1 MQRSITYKNSLSD
14 LLWIAVF
21 GIYIALSSIYLF
33 FPPMLAVLGFFYYRA
48 LRRNDLFSLIAA
60 SVMLLMF
67 EAEKGY
73 WFGSSIVYFT
83 LICQYIMPKLEQTVQ
98 SQMGIKGT
106 FVLLS
111 YLGFSVFLG
120 MVNSIL
126 ILPLPSMD
134 WHVVFYMA
142 IEFALIAIAG

>member
-21 GIYIALSSIYLF
+21 GIYIALSSIYLVL
-33 FPPMLAVLGFFYYRA
+33 PPMLAVLGFFYYRA
-48 LRRNDLFSLIAA
+48 LRRYDLFSLIVA

-83 LICQYIMPKLEQTVQ
+83 LISQYVMPKIEQTVQ
-98 SQMGIKGT
+98 SDMGIKGI

-111 YLGFSVFLG
+111 YFGFSFYSG
-120 MVNSIL
+120 MVSSVF

-134 WHVVFYMA
+134 WHVLIYMA

>member
-1 MQRSITYKNSLSD
+1 MQRSIAYKNALSD

-33 FPPMLAVLGFFYYRA
+33 FPPMLAVLGFLYYRA
-48 LRRNDLFSLIAA
+48 LQRYDLFALVVA
-60 SVMLLMF
+60 SIMLLMF

-98 SQMGIKGT
+98 SQMSIKGI

-111 YLGFSVFLG
+111 YFGFSVFLG
-120 MVNSIL
+120 MVNSVL
-126 ILPLPSMD
+126 ILPLPTLD
-134 WHVVFYMA
+134 WQVIFYIA

>member
-1 MQRSITYKNSLSD
+1 MQRSIAYKNALSD

-33 FPPMLAVLGFFYYRA
+33 LPPMLAVLGFLYYRA
-48 LRRNDLFSLIAA
+48 LQRYDLFSLVVA
-60 SVMLLMF
+60 SIMLLMF

-98 SQMGIKGT
+98 SQMSIKGI

-111 YLGFSVFLG
+111 YFGFSVFLG
-120 MVNSIL
+120 MVNSVL
-126 ILPLPSMD
+126 ILPLPTLD
-134 WHVVFYMA
+134 WQVIFYIA

>member
-1 MQRSITYKNSLSD
+1 MQRSIAYKNSVSD

-33 FPPMLAVLGFFYYRA
+33 FPPMLAVLGYFYFRA
-48 LRRNDLFSLIAA
+48 LRRYDLFSLTVVSI
-60 SVMLLMF
+60 MLLMF

-83 LICQYIMPKLEQTVQ
+83 LISHYIMPKLEQTVQ
-98 SQMGIKGT
+98 SQIGIKGI

-111 YLGFSVFLG
+111 YVGFSIFLG
-120 MVNSIL
+120 MLNSVL
-126 ILPLPSMD
+126 TLPLPSID
-134 WHVVFYMA
+134 WHVIFYMA

>member
-14 LLWIAVF
+14 LLWIALF

-33 FPPMLAVLGFFYYRA
+33 LPPMLAVLGFMYYRA
-48 LRRNDLFSLIAA
+48 LRRYDLFSLLIAA
-60 SVMLLMF
+60 VMLLMF

-83 LICQYIMPKLEQTVQ
+83 LISQYIMPKIEQTVQ
-98 SQMGIKGT
+98 SDISIKGIY
-106 FVLLS
+106 VLLS
-111 YLGFSVFLG
+111 YFGFSVFLG
-120 MVNSIL
+120 MVNSVL

>member
-1 MQRSITYKNSLSD
+1 MQRSITYKNFISD

-21 GIYIALSSIYLF
+21 GIYIALSSIYLV
-33 FPPMLAVLGFFYYRA
+33 FPPMFAVLGFLYYKA
-48 LRRNDLFSLIAA
+48 LRRYDLFSLIVA
-60 SVMLLMF
+60 SAMLLMV

-83 LICQYIMPKLEQTVQ
+83 LISQYVMPKIEQTVQ
-98 SQMGIKGT
+98 SNIWIKGI

-111 YLGFSVFLG
+111 YFGFSFFLG
-120 MVNSIL
+120 MVSSVL

-134 WHVVFYMA
+134 WHVLFYMA

>member
-14 LLWIAVF
+14 LLWIALF

-33 FPPMLAVLGFFYYRA
+33 LPPMLAVLGFMYYRA
-48 LRRNDLFSLIAA
+48 LRRYDLFSLLIAA
-60 SVMLLMF
+60 VMLLMF

-83 LICQYIMPKLEQTVQ
+83 LISQYLMPKIEQTVQ
-98 SQMGIKGT
+98 SDISIKGIY
-106 FVLLS
+106 VLLS
-111 YLGFSVFLG
+111 YFGFSVFLG
-120 MVNSIL
+120 MVNSVL

>member
-1 MQRSITYKNSLSD
+1 
-14 LLWIAVF
+14 
-21 GIYIALSSIYLF
+21 
-33 FPPMLAVLGFFYYRA
+33 MLAVLGFLYYRA
-48 LRRNDLFSLIAA
+48 LRRNDLFSLVVVC
-60 SVMLLMF
+60 VMLLMF

-83 LICQYIMPKLEQTVQ
+83 LISQYIMPKLEQTVQ
-98 SQMGIKGT
+98 SQISIKGI

-111 YLGFSVFLG
+111 YFGFSIFLG
-120 MVNSIL
+120 MVNSVL

>member
-14 LLWIAVF
+14 LLWIVAF
-21 GIYIALSSIYLF
+21 GVYIALSSLYLF
-33 FPPMLAVLGFFYYRA
+33 LPPMLAVLGFLLYRA
-48 LRRNDLFSLIAA
+48 LLRYDLFSLIVA

-73 WFGSSIVYFT
+73 WFGSSIVYFI
-83 LICQYIMPKLEQTVQ
+83 LISHYVMPKLEQMMQCTLC
-98 SQMGIKGT
+98 IKGI

-111 YLGFSVFLG
+111 YFGFWMFVE
-120 MVNSIL
+120 MVNSVL
-126 ILPLPSMD
+126 LLPLPSLD
-134 WHVVFYMA
+134 WHVLFYMA

>member
-33 FPPMLAVLGFFYYRA
+33 LPPMLAVLGFLYYRA
-48 LRRNDLFSLIAA
+48 LQRYDLYSLIVA

-73 WFGSSIVYFT
+73 WFGSTIVFFT
-83 LICQYIMPKLEQTVQ
+83 LITHYLMPKLEQTMQCTVC
-98 SQMGIKGT
+98 IKGI
-106 FVLLS
+106 FVLLA
-111 YLGFSVFLG
+111 YFGFSIFLG
-120 MVNSIL
+120 MVNSVL
-126 ILPLPSMD
+126 ILPLPTLD
-134 WHVVFYMA
+134 WHAVFYMA

>member
-1 MQRSITYKNSLSD
+1 
-14 LLWIAVF
+14 
-21 GIYIALSSIYLF
+21 
-33 FPPMLAVLGFFYYRA
+33 MLAVLGFMYYRA
-48 LRRNDLFSLIAA
+48 LRRYDLFSLLIAA
-60 SVMLLMF
+60 VMLLMF

-83 LICQYIMPKLEQTVQ
+83 LISQYLMPKIEQTVQ
-98 SQMGIKGT
+98 SDISIKGIYI
-106 FVLLS
+106 LLS
-111 YLGFSVFLG
+111 YFGFSVFLG
-120 MVNSIL
+120 MVNSVL

>member
-14 LLWIAVF
+14 LLWIALF

-33 FPPMLAVLGFFYYRA
+33 LPPMLAVLGFMYYRA
-48 LRRNDLFSLIAA
+48 LRRYDLFSLLIAA
-60 SVMLLMF
+60 VMLLMF

-83 LICQYIMPKLEQTVQ
+83 LISQYIMPKIEQTVQ
-98 SQMGIKGT
+98 SDISIKGIY
-106 FVLLS
+106 VLLS
-111 YLGFSVFLG
+111 YFGFSVFLG
-120 MVNSIL
+120 MVNSVL

-142 IEFALIAIAG
+142 IEFALIAIFG

>member
-1 MQRSITYKNSLSD
+1 MQRSITYKNALSD
-14 LLWIAVF
+14 LLWIALF

-33 FPPMLAVLGFFYYRA
+33 LPPMLAVLGFLYYRA
-48 LRRNDLFSLIAA
+48 LQRYDLYSLIVA

-73 WFGSSIVYFT
+73 WFGSTIVFFT
-83 LICQYIMPKLEQTVQ
+83 LISHYLMPKLEQTMRCTVC
-98 SQMGIKGT
+98 IKGI

-111 YLGFSVFLG
+111 YFGFSIFLG
-120 MVNSIL
+120 MVNSVL
-126 ILPLPSMD
+126 ILPLPSLD
-134 WHVVFYMA
+134 WHVIFYMA

>member
-1 MQRSITYKNSLSD
+1 MQRSIPYKNSLSD

-33 FPPMLAVLGFFYYRA
+33 FPPMLAVLGFLYYLA
-48 LRRNDLFSLIAA
+48 LRRSDLFSLVVA
-60 SVMLLMF
+60 SIMLLMF

-83 LICQYIMPKLEQTVQ
+83 LITQYLMPKIEQTVQ
-98 SQMGIKGT
+98 SKIGIKGI
-106 FVLLS
+106 FVLFS
-111 YLGFSVFLG
+111 YFGYPFFLG
-120 MVNSIL
+120 MVNSVL

-134 WHVVFYMA
+134 WHVIFYMA